1 MSPRQTLIPSV
12 TFQVMEGDQ
21 PRSISSRE
29 VFSGRSVA
37 LFGVPGAF
45 MPACH
50 HIHIPEIIGEYERNK
65 SDGVDLVALTA
76 VNDVFVLEAWRRS
89 LSIPSEILLL
99 ADGNG
104 DFARGLGFL
113 FDGRSLGLG
122 ERSKRY
128 AMWVTDTEIRHL
140 NVEPDPTIAEVSSAY
155 SLLADFDRWSQD
167 ALPHSTYG

>member
-1 MSPRQTLIPSV
+1 MPLGCDRQPEGHTTLPQGSERVTMSPRQTLIPSV

-89 LSIPSEILLL
+89 LS
-99 ADGNG
+99 
-104 DFARGLGFL
+104 
-113 FDGRSLGLG
+113 
-122 ERSKRY
+122 
-128 AMWVTDTEIRHL
+128 
-140 NVEPDPTIAEVSSAY
+140 
-155 SLLADFDRWSQD
+155 
-167 ALPHSTYG
+167 